1 MICLDLPW
9 ALFARK
15 TSLNKQIR
23 ENLPP
28 LFHYILLIGACGR
41 AALSLIYQ
49 RRLPRRE
56 HIIAFRNK
64 HLPDRRPPSDENMRR
79 TGNAGA
85 EPSSPMRHDS
95 IKQASEPITA
105 QKPTDQGGS
114 LNAEGFMCALGLDLS
129 SLRRQQQDNRERD
142 VFQCTGCVHD
152 CE

>member
-1 MICLDLPW
+1 M
-9 ALFARK
+9 
-15 TSLNKQIR
+15 
-23 ENLPP
+23 
-28 LFHYILLIGACGR
+28 
-41 AALSLIYQ
+41 SLIYQ

-64 HLPDRRPPSDENMRR
+64 HLPDQRPPSDENMRR

-105 QKPTDQGGS
+105 QKPTNQGGS

-129 SLRRQQQDNRERD
+129 SLRRQQQDNREGYVSMHWVRARLRIICAKVMRGSSSIALTGQ
-142 VFQCTGCVHD
+142 VFALLKLLFVYDSPG
-152 CE
+152 